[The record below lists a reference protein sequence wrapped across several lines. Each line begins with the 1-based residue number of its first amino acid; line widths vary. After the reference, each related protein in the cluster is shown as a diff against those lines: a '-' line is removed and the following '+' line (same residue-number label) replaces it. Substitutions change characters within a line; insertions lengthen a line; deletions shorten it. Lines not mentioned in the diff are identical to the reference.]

1 MPHLSRMGSFRPALS
16 SFSSLLCFFVFSFDR
31 YTAAFSEFVSPLLA
45 GGASAR
51 SLVAT
56 IHQRAT

>member
-16 SFSSLLCFFVFSFDR
+16 SFSSLLCFFFSFDR

-56 IHQRAT
+56 IHQRTT